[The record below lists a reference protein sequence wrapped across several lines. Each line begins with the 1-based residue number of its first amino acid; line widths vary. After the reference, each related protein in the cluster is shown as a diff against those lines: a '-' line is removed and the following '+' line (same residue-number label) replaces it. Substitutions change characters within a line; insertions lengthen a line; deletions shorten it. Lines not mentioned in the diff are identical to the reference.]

1 MKAVNLLPEELR
13 PRSAS
18 GALKGSAYAVVGV
31 LGVLLAMLV
40 AYTLT
45 TNGVNDKKTQLS
57 EVQAETQE
65 AEARAAKLG
74 QYEEFA
80 QIKATRIESVRS
92 LAGQRFDWERM
103 MREIALVLPAN
114 TSLLDLSAATAGSAD
129 ATGAVATP
137 APADPAAAAST
148 TGGPTLHLKGCAE
161 RQPDVATLMVRLRKL
176 YRAVDV
182 QLTES
187 TEQDSE
193 TGAAPTDSGGGTT
206 CPGDTYQFDMTV
218 NFSATDPEGVQEL
231 KVPARLGGGA

>member
-18 GALKGSAYAVVGV
+18 GALKGSSYAVVGV
-31 LGVLLAMLV
+31 LGILLVMLV

-45 TNGVNDKKTQLS
+45 TNGINDKKTELS
-57 EVQAETQE
+57 EVKAETAE

-74 QYEEFA
+74 PYEDFA
-80 QIKATRIESVRS
+80 RITATRIDSVKN

-114 TSLLDLSAATAGSAD
+114 TSLLELSAATAGGTD
-129 ATGAVATP
+129 ATGAVAP
-137 APADPAAAAST
+137 APADPALAATA
-148 TGGPTLHLKGCAE
+148 GPSLHLKGCAE

-193 TGAAPTDSGGGTT
+193 SGAAPTDSGGGTT
-206 CPGDTYQFDMTV
+206 CPGDTYLFDVTV
-218 NFSATDPEGVQEL
+218 SFSAADPEGVEQL